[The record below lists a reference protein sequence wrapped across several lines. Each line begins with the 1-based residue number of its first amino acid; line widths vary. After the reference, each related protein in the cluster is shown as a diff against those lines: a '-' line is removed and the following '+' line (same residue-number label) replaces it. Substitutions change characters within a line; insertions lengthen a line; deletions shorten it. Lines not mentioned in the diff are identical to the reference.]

1 MPRAMGS
8 CRLWGTRTGGAVRGR
23 AMHPRL
29 MIMGCGAAALR
40 FGSVVVSMRQAQALH
55 AQGARAGRA
64 LAGHAAHTLD
74 DGGPHPLRAVRPRV
88 CPRLARVVPTLD
100 EHMAHGLG
108 PCLASACPVSV
119 GPSPEVCP
127 QYCSGIV
134 WPRPHHGGVARPHA
148 GAPRVSPGAPEADH
162 PGRAGDAAALSPVR
176 DASVATACPGHYAG
190 SSLRLMAGSRAPGIR
205 HPSVPAVQR
214 GGRRAGE
221 AIYGTEAATPRWVLR
236 GLPRPV

>member
-1 MPRAMGS
+1 
-8 CRLWGTRTGGAVRGR
+8 
-23 AMHPRL
+23 MHPRL
-29 MIMGCGAAALR
+29 MIMGSGAAALR
-40 FGSVVVSMRQAQALH
+40 FGSVAVSIRQAQALH
-55 AQGARAGRA
+55 AQGARAYGRRTRWLLALAHILFSLGARAGRA
-64 LAGHAAHTLD
+64 LAGHAAHALD
-74 DGGPHPLRAVRPRV
+74 DGGPHPLRSVRPRV
-88 CPRLARVVPTLD
+88 CPRLVRVALTLD
-100 EHMAHGLG
+100 GHMAHRLG

-119 GPSPEVCP
+119 GPSPAFCP
-127 QYCSGIV
+127 HYASGMV
-134 WPRPHHGGVARPHA
+134 WPRPDHGGVARPRA
-148 GAPRVSPGAPEADH
+148 GSPRVSPGAPEVDH

-221 AIYGTEAATPRWVLR
+221 AIHGTEAATPRRVLR